1 MTDLRKGLSTDW
13 TYPDHSTHT
22 SSPQQHV
29 EMTEKVDAMFA
40 RIPSLLL
47 DGASDSASAGLSR
60 TILRVNHRLT
70 YWMREGKV
78 LIGGKRDD

>member
-70 YWMREGKV
+70 FWKRGDAV
-78 LIGGKRDD
+78 LIGKERTP